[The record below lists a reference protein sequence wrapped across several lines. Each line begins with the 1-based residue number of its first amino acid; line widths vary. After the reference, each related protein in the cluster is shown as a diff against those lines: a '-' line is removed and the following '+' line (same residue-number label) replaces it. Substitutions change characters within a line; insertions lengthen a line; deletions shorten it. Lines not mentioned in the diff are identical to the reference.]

1 MFDMNGFQQF
11 MQQMRG
17 QDPNKIINDMVQSG
31 KLTQQQLN
39 MVQMQAK
46 QVEEQLAGMRKMFGL

>member
-1 MFDMNGFQQF
+1 MVDVNAFKQF
-11 MQQMRG
+11 MEQMKG
-17 QDPNKIINDMVQSG
+17 QDPNRLIQSMVQSG

-46 QVEEQLAGMRKMFGL
+46 QMEGQFADVRKMLGF

>member
-1 MFDMNGFQQF
+1 MVDVNMFKQF
-11 MQQMRG
+11 MEQMKG
-17 QDPNKIINDMVQSG
+17 QDPNQIIQSMVQSG

-46 QVEEQLAGMRKMFGL
+46 QMEGQLAEVRKMLGF

>member
-11 MQQMRG
+11 VQQMNG

>member
-1 MFDMNGFQQF
+1 MVDVNAFRQF
-11 MQQMRG
+11 MEQMKG
-17 QDPNKIINDMVQSG
+17 QDPNQLIQSMVQSG

-46 QVEEQLAGMRKMFGL
+46 QMEGQFADVRKMLGF

>member
-1 MFDMNGFQQF
+1 MVDVNAFKQF
-11 MQQMRG
+11 MEQMKG
-17 QDPNKIINDMVQSG
+17 QDPNQLIQSMVQSG

-46 QVEEQLAGMRKMFGL
+46 QMEGQFADVRKMLGF

>member
-1 MFDMNGFQQF
+1 MVDMQAF
-11 MQQMRG
+11 MSFMNEMKG
-17 QDPNKIINDMVQSG
+17 QDPNQIIQNMVQSG

-46 QVEEQLAGMRKMFGL
+46 QMESQFSDVRKMFGF

>member
-1 MFDMNGFQQF
+1 MVDANMFKQF
-11 MQQMRG
+11 MEQMKG
-17 QDPNKIINDMVQSG
+17 QDPNQIIQSMVQSG

-46 QVEEQLAGMRKMFGL
+46 QMEGQLAEVRKMLGF

>member
-11 MQQMRG
+11 MQQMKG

>member
-11 MQQMRG
+11 VQQMKG

>member
-1 MFDMNGFQQF
+1 MVDANMFKQF
-11 MQQMRG
+11 MEQMKG
-17 QDPNKIINDMVQSG
+17 QDPNQIIQSMVQSG

-46 QVEEQLAGMRKMFGL
+46 QMEGQLADLRKMLGF